1 MAELVKGPIEL
12 GSAQRQESIQ
22 ALGSPSHASLSL
34 LETGRDDALAS
45 SLSDA
50 AVEVHTLCAKSGIAH
65 AQCPGAHIEQPGRC
79 ISTTK
84 MSHRCLRLGITQWAR
99 VG

>member
-22 ALGSPSHASLSL
+22 ALGSPSHASL

-50 AVEVHTLCAKSGIAH
+50 AAEVHTLCAKSGIAH
-65 AQCPGAHIEQPGRC
+65 AQCPGALIEHPG
-79 ISTTK
+79 
-84 MSHRCLRLGITQWAR
+84 HRIDDF
-99 VG
+99 VGQ